1 MKTRTENRLSGADS
15 PRLNQHLERRI
26 LSYAL
31 AVGAGA
37 FVAGRPAQA
46 DIVYTPAHTW
56 VGRGSTVQID
66 LNHDGHFDVALHRS
80 STFFSTGFFL
90 RAGALGKNGFANKAT
105 PLNAGAPIGASRT
118 FVRSEQLASAY
129 NYAVGPWANVK
140 DRFLGIE
147 FHFGGQTYYGWAE
160 LSVDADA
167 NTDPEGLHLDT
178 LLEGYAYNTIPN
190 QRILAGQTSAGL
202 AATPTPEAGTLG
214 LLALGAQGIPV
225 WRRKIPADGEE

>member
-1 MKTRTENRLSGADS
+1 MKTRTESRLSGADL
-15 PRLNQHLERRI
+15 PKLKQHLERRI

-31 AVGAGA
+31 AVGGGGL
-37 FVAGRPAQA
+37 VAGTPAQA
-46 DIVYTPAHTW
+46 EIVYTPAHTW
-56 VGRGSTVQID
+56 VGRGSTVEID

-90 RAGALGKNGFANKAT
+90 RAAALGKNGFANKAA
-105 PLNAGAPIGASRT
+105 PLNVGAPIGASRT
-118 FVRSEQLASAY
+118 FVGSAPLATAY

-178 LLEGYAYNTIPN
+178 LLEGYAYNTVPN
-190 QRILAGQTSAGL
+190 QRILAGQTSTGL
-202 AATPTPEAGTLG
+202 AATPSREPGALG
-214 LLALGAQGIPV
+214 LLALGAIGLGF
-225 WRRKIPADGEE
+225 WRQNMPEP